1 MGVTQII
8 LLSYKQ
14 DQIFKKWNSV
24 LTKIRLNSSLNKLLD
39 I

>member
-1 MGVTQII
+1 MGVTQIT
-8 LLSYKQ
+8 LLNYKRN
-14 DQIFKKWNSV
+14 QIFKKWNSV